1 MFVEISQRMFS
12 EIMPAFTEMAEMF
25 KLIMKKKNSE
35 KRALFSMKWC
45 VINRRQNRELEK
57 HQEKKLLLSMRR
69 KMK

>member
-25 KLIMKKKNSE
+25 IMKTENSE
-35 KRALFSMKWC
+35 KRPLFNVFNEMLSWC

-57 HQEKKLLLSMRR
+57 HQEKKNYFCR
-69 KMK
+69 